1 MRLFK
6 SATLTS
12 AALCLA
18 SCADDSNESS
28 NRQAFGVQKTVAVV
42 ETDDAGG
49 EDESDEGEIHGKS
62 ANASAATLP
71 VVPCPGLVA
80 HRNKE
85 TDASRV
91 LQACIDTITGTKVG
105 SKLEIPAG
113 AYTIAS
119 RILINRPMTL
129 ATAGVTTEMEG
140 CLNSDNAPACATL
153 RASAETLDMVLQL
166 RGSNI
171 FIDHIVVDGRK
182 SLRGSRAREACRS
195 NSSTERKIGPL
206 SQTIHLTD
214 SKINGSVFQN
224 TPCGTAMEM
233 AGITGKVTIARSTFK
248 NNGDAELYSDGLT
261 IHNAPNSKFFK
272 NIFMDNADV
281 DVVWGGCAGCTI
293 SGNRVVHTVPN
304 TRGSFAGFMIHAFAL
319 SSPGDYEG
327 AIIKNNVVDCGPG
340 RTCGAAFLFGSRGW
354 YVANPTKGFK
364 FYNNIATNAQ
374 TGFMIGTDVEGV
386 FGDNYA
392 SATTGN
398 VKCPANNGAI
408 SAIEMRQMYAYE
420 IGDGAKIKFD
430 GEEIGMPYFAKTNTS
445 IIPNWNFP
453 SNPSSLVCGVASNA
467 NPLPEPAV
475 PATGA
480 IAKEPKPAEARSF
493 AAGQFLTGTHPD
505 KPSCSFKAI
514 MQNDGNFVIYHHS
527 KAIWQTKTNN
537 NPGAKA
543 QFRANGNFVVL
554 GANNSALFST
564 NTPHMNGKKLVMQ
577 GDGNLVIYNF
587 SGRAI
592 WASGSVVEECSR

>member
-1 MRLFK
+1 MRLFRT
-6 SATLTS
+6 ATLTF
-12 AALCLA
+12 AAMCLA
-18 SCADDSNESS
+18 SCADDSSESS
-28 NRQAFGVQKTVAVV
+28 NRQAFGVQKTEAVM
-42 ETDDAGG
+42 EIDDSGG

-62 ANASAATLP
+62 ATASAATLP
-71 VVPCPGLVA
+71 VVTCPGLEA

-91 LQACIDTITGTKVG
+91 LQACIDTIKGTKVG

-113 AYTIAS
+113 AYTIAT
-119 RILINRPMTL
+119 RIVINRPMTL
-129 ATAGVTTEMEG
+129 ATKDVLTNTQR
-140 CLNSDNAPACATL
+140 CLNSDATPACATL

-182 SLRGSRAREACRS
+182 SLRGSRAREACKS

-214 SKINGSVFQN
+214 SKIIGSVFQN

-327 AIIKNNVVDCGPG
+327 AIIKDNVVDCGPG

-374 TGFMIGTDVEGV
+374 TGFMIGSDVEGV

-392 SATTGN
+392 SDTTGN

-420 IGDGAKIKFD
+420 IGDDAKIKFD

-445 IIPNWNFP
+445 IIPNWTFKNG
-453 SNPSSLVCGVASNA
+453 CVASNKTPNQA
-467 NPLPEPAV
+467 PAV

-493 AAGQFLTGTHPD
+493 AAGQFLTGTNPK

-514 MQNDGNFVIYHHS
+514 MQHDGNFVIYRGGS
-527 KAIWQTKTNN
+527 AIWQTKTNG

-543 QFRANGNFVVL
+543 LFQANGNFAVFNT
-554 GANNSALFST
+554 NNSALFST
-564 NTPHMNGKKLVMQ
+564 NTPDMNGKRLVMQ
-577 GDGNLVIYNF
+577 GDGNLVTYNF

>member
-6 SATLTS
+6 SATLTL

-71 VVPCPGLVA
+71 VVTCPGLEV

-91 LQACIDTITGTKVG
+91 LQACIDSIERTKVG

-140 CLNSDNAPACATL
+140 CLNSDTAPACATL
-153 RASAETLDMVLQL
+153 RASAGTLEMILQL
-166 RGSNI
+166 RRSNI
-171 FIDHIVVDGRK
+171 IVDHIVVDGRK
-182 SLRGSRAREACRS
+182 SVRGSTARDACKAQTPTTRP
-195 NSSTERKIGPL
+195 IQPL
-206 SQTIHLTD
+206 SQTIDLTD
-214 SKINGSVFQN
+214 SKIIGSVFQD
-224 TPCGTAMEM
+224 TPCGTGMEM
-233 AGITGKVTIARSTFK
+233 VRSKKGFTQRVTIARTIFR
-248 NNGDAELYSDGLT
+248 NHGDAELYSDGLT
-261 IHNAPNSKFFK
+261 IHDAKNSRFFD
-272 NIFMDNADV
+272 NVFMDNADI

-293 SGNRVVHTVPN
+293 SGNRVVHTVEK
-304 TRGSFAGFMIHAFAL
+304 TRGSFAGFMIHAFAK
-319 SSPGDYEG
+319 SSTGNYEG
-327 AIIKNNVVDCGPG
+327 AIIKDNVVDCGPG

-354 YVANPTKGFK
+354 YDANPTKGFV

-374 TGFMIGTDVEGV
+374 TGFMIGSDVEGV

-392 SATTGN
+392 SKTTGG
-398 VKCPANNGAI
+398 VKCPANNGAKSTI
-408 SAIEMRQMYAYE
+408 VMRQMYAYE
-420 IGDGAKIKFD
+420 IIAEATKIRFD

-445 IIPNWNFP
+445 IIPNWTFKNG
-453 SNPSSLVCGVASNA
+453 CDAGGA
-467 NPLPEPAV
+467 NPKQAPAV
-475 PATGA
+475 LAKGT
-480 IAKEPKPAEARSF
+480 IAKEPKPAEAKSF
-493 AAGQFLTGTHPD
+493 KAGQFLTGTHPE

-514 MQNDGNFVIYHHS
+514 MQNDGNFVIYRGNE
-527 KAIWQTKTNN
+527 AIWQTKTNN

-543 QFRANGNFVVL
+543 EFRANGNFVVL
-554 GANNSALFST
+554 GANNSAPFST

-587 SGRAI
+587 SGRPI
-592 WASGSVVEECSR
+592 WASGSVVDECSR

>member
-1 MRLFK
+1 MGLIRIT
-6 SATLTS
+6 TLTF
-12 AALCLA
+12 AAMCLA
-18 SCADDSNESS
+18 SCADDSSESS
-28 NRQAFGVQKTVAVV
+28 NRQALRVQ
-42 ETDDAGG
+42 ETEALMKSDDAAG
-49 EDESDEGEIHGKS
+49 EDETFEGEIYGKS
-62 ANASAATLP
+62 ATASAATLP
-71 VVPCPGLVA
+71 VVTCPDLEA

-91 LQACIDTITGTKVG
+91 LQACIDSIKRTKVG

-113 AYTIAS
+113 AYTIAT
-119 RILINRPMTL
+119 RIVINRPMTL
-129 ATAGVTTEMEG
+129 ATKDVPTKTQR
-140 CLNSDNAPACATL
+140 CLNSDAAPACATL

-171 FIDHIVVDGRK
+171 FIDHVVVDGRK

-214 SKINGSVFQN
+214 SKIIGSVFQN

-261 IHNAPNSKFFK
+261 VHDASDSRFF
-272 NIFMDNADV
+272 NNVFMDNADI

-293 SGNRVVHTVPN
+293 SGNRVVHTVEN
-304 TRGSFAGFMIHAFAL
+304 TRGSFAGFMIHAFAK
-319 SSPGDYEG
+319 SSTGNYEG

-340 RTCGAAFLFGSRGW
+340 RTCGAAFLFGSKGW
-354 YVANPTKGFK
+354 YEANPTKGFN
-364 FYNNIATNAQ
+364 FYNNTATNAQ
-374 TGFMIGTDVEGV
+374 TGFMIGSDVEGV

-398 VKCPANNGAI
+398 VKCPANNGVK

-467 NPLPEPAV
+467 NPLPAPAV

-493 AAGQFLTGTHPD
+493 AAGQFLTGTHPE

-514 MQNDGNFVIYHHS
+514 MQHDGNFVIYRGGS
-527 KAIWQTKTNN
+527 AIWQTKTNG

-543 QFRANGNFVVL
+543 LFQANGNFAVFNT
-554 GANNSALFST
+554 NNSAPFST
-564 NTPHMNGKKLVMQ
+564 NTPNMNGKKLVMQ

-587 SGRAI
+587 SGRPI
-592 WASGSVVEECSR
+592 WATGSVEKECM

>member
-1 MRLFK
+1 MRLFRT
-6 SATLTS
+6 ATLTF
-12 AALCLA
+12 AAMCLA
-18 SCADDSNESS
+18 SCADDSSESS
-28 NRQAFGVQKTVAVV
+28 NRQAFGVQKTEAVM
-42 ETDDAGG
+42 EIDDAGG

-62 ANASAATLP
+62 ATASAATLP
-71 VVPCPGLVA
+71 VVTCPGLEA

-91 LQACIDTITGTKVG
+91 LQACIDSIKRTKFG

-113 AYTIAS
+113 AYTIAT
-119 RILINRPMTL
+119 RIVINRPMTL
-129 ATAGVTTEMEG
+129 ATTGVTTETEG
-140 CLNSDNAPACATL
+140 CLNSNTTPACATL

-166 RGSNI
+166 RGSRI
-171 FIDHIVVDGRK
+171 MIDHIVVDGRK
-182 SLRGSRAREACRS
+182 LARGSIARDACKS
-195 NSSTERKIGPL
+195 QTSTTRPIQPL
-206 SQTIHLTD
+206 SQTIDLTD
-214 SKINGSVFQN
+214 SKIIGSVFQN
-224 TPCGTAMEM
+224 TPCGTGMEM
-233 AGITGKVTIARSTFK
+233 VHSKKGFTKRVTVAQSTFK
-248 NNGDAELYSDGLT
+248 NHGDAELYSDGLT
-261 IHNAPNSKFFK
+261 IHDASDSRFLNNV
-272 NIFMDNADV
+272 FMDNADI

-293 SGNRVVHTVPN
+293 SGNKVVHTVKH
-304 TRGSFAGFMIHAFAL
+304 TRGSFAGFMIHAFAT
-319 SSPGDYEG
+319 SSTGNYEG
-327 AIIKNNVVDCGPG
+327 AIIKDNVVDCGPG

-374 TGFMIGTDVEGV
+374 TGFMIGSDVEGV

-392 SATTGN
+392 SDTTGN

-420 IGDGAKIKFD
+420 IGDDAKIKFD

-445 IIPNWNFP
+445 IIPNWTFKNG
-453 SNPSSLVCGVASNA
+453 CVASNKTPNQA
-467 NPLPEPAV
+467 PAV

-493 AAGQFLTGTHPD
+493 AAGQFLTGTHPK

-514 MQNDGNFVIYHHS
+514 MQNDGNFVIYHGGS
-527 KAIWQTKTNN
+527 AIWATQTPNN
-537 NPGAKA
+537 QGAKA

-554 GANNSALFST
+554 DANNSALFST
-564 NTPHMNGKKLVMQ
+564 NTPNMNGKKLVMQ

-587 SGRAI
+587 SGRPI
-592 WASGSVVEECSR
+592 WASGSVVDECSK